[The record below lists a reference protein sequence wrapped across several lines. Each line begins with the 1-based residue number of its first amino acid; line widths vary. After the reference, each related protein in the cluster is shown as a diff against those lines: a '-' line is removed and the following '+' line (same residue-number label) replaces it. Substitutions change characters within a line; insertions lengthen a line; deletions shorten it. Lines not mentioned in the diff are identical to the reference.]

1 MKQTW
6 STPVRY
12 MGIFGAISIAARLV
26 AACSSVPQEQVQLYT
41 QAFAEAEAAGNL
53 VYDQISPIVAR
64 QPATNAPADA
74 AIVAPAAGPGTG
86 SNQAGSLTEYQ
97 AEKADPCAGD
107 LGPQPFEPC
116 FDPDTVTAGAVPG
129 EPAEVKARRRA
140 MATIALYNNLLL
152 RLNSGATSNELG
164 GEVRQLSSNLGG
176 VLQFV
181 NAAAGPIAGLAGDT
195 LARLAELQERVRA
208 DRELRTAL
216 VQGEPVIQE
225 LITALIHETPT
236 LYAIKLGAT
245 QKELIPFRT
254 QINETRTEIRAL
266 VRGHAAPGD
275 GRLVELSG
283 RLEQAF
289 GKVGVESMALPPL
302 AGEQASQPFN
312 ATVDQQL
319 TRKVEAVEQLTSQ
332 YMDKAV
338 TLHSFH
344 AALGAYVAMLHDTGT
359 ALADLAETAAAPR
372 MIAIDAGELARQ
384 VADIRNN
391 AGEIQ
396 RLLQNA

>member
-1 MKQTW
+1 M
-6 STPVRY
+6 SCFRNLMALVIAPV
-12 MGIFGAISIAARLV
+12 LV

-64 QPATNAPADA
+64 QPATNALADA

-86 SNQAGSLTEYQ
+86 SNQAGSLTENQ
-97 AEKADPCAGD
+97 AEKANPCAGD
-107 LGPQPFEPC
+107 SGPQPFDPC
-116 FDPDTVTAGAVPG
+116 FDPDTITAGAVPG

-140 MATIALYNNLLL
+140 MATIALYNDLLI
-152 RLNSGATSNELG
+152 RLNSGATGEELG
-164 GEVRQLSSNLGG
+164 AEVRSLSSNLGG
-176 VLQFV
+176 LLQFV

-195 LARLAELQERVRA
+195 LARLAELQESVRA
-208 DRELRTAL
+208 DRELRRAL
-216 VQGEPVIQE
+216 VEGEPVIQE
-225 LITALIHETPT
+225 LIAALINETPT
-236 LYAIKLGAT
+236 LYEIKLGAT
-245 QKELIPFRT
+245 QEELIPLRT
-254 QINETRTEIRAL
+254 QINETRVEIGTL
-266 VRGHAAPGD
+266 VRSHTAPGD

-289 GKVGVESMALPPL
+289 GKIGIASMSLPPL

-312 ATVDQQL
+312 AAVDQQL
-319 TRKVEAVEQLTSQ
+319 TRKVELVEQLTGQ
-332 YMDKAV
+332 YMEKAAI
-338 TLHSFH
+338 LHAFH
-344 AALGAYVAMLHDTGT
+344 AALGAYVAMLDDTST
-359 ALADLAETAAAPR
+359 ALGDLAETAATPR
-372 MIAIDAGELARQ
+372 IITIDAGELARQ